1 MVYPYKSN
9 YSRTFLSIFW
19 GCFMPVKLFILGLP
33 GSGKS
38 AAAHYIETFA
48 IVTGWIPEHL
58 KDYPILL
65 AMFEEDMKRGSGR
78 FRLTEDHGYK
88 GFDALDFNAIED
100 ALRELES
107 KVSQWNA
114 QVNNEKSLLIIEFS
128 RNNYVRSLDIFRS
141 HFSEHTYFLFLEA
154 EIDVCKQRILERV
167 ENQRTPDD
175 HYVSEE
181 IFQKYYEMDPQ
192 NYAALVVPQLKKR
205 YGIPDQNICVITND
219 QDNSKEHFDEEVK
232 IFVT

>member
-1 MVYPYKSN
+1 MV
-9 YSRTFLSIFW
+9 
-19 GCFMPVKLFILGLP
+19 VKLFILGLP

-48 IVTGWIPEHL
+48 LVTSWIPEHL

-65 AMFEEDMKRGSGR
+65 AMFEEDMKRGGGR
-78 FRLTEDHGYK
+78 FRATKDHGYK
-88 GFDALDFNAIED
+88 GFDMLDPEVIDE
-100 ALRELES
+100 ALRILEGQIS
-107 KVSQWNA
+107 DRSA
-114 QVNNEKSLLIIEFS
+114 QNNSEKQLLIIEFS
-128 RNNYVRSLDIFRS
+128 RNEYIRSLDIFTS

-167 ENQRTPDD
+167 KNQRTPDD

-181 IFQKYYEMDPQ
+181 IFKKYYERDPQ
-192 NYAALVVPQLKKR
+192 NYARLVVPQLKKR

-219 QDNSKEHFDEEVK
+219 QDNPKEHFDEEIK
-232 IFVT
+232 IFVTSILMAQT